1 MDGKHI
7 LLLDSNS
14 NNFVFMNLFLNKNKS
29 FLFLF
34 LIFFSLNLNSQKT
47 LRVGYINMDY
57 ILSNIDD
64 YETANEEYDIKL
76 NLWRKEIESRTNKIE
91 SRLKELAIKKPL
103 LPDEV
108 YQNLIDEIDFD
119 KKQLE
124 QYAQKRFGP
133 KGDWLVQEKI
143 LIQPIQD
150 EVLAIVQEIADK
162 NKFDFIFDK
171 SSAIIMLYSEKKYD
185 ISELVLK
192 SILKQEKIENLQL
205 SFDDDRKKVLEE
217 KIQKRRDSILKL
229 KELKK
234 IKRDSLLKTK
244 RNNLK
249 NK

>member
-1 MDGKHI
+1 M
-7 LLLDSNS
+7 NS
-14 NNFVFMNLFLNKNKS
+14 FLKKNKCIP
-29 FLFLF
+29 FLF
-34 LIFFSLNLNSQKT
+34 LIFLSLNLNSQKP

-64 YETANEEYDIKL
+64 YKTANEEYDIKL

-217 KIQKRRDSILKL
+217 KIKKRRDSILKL

>member
-1 MDGKHI
+1 M
-7 LLLDSNS
+7 NS
-14 NNFVFMNLFLNKNKS
+14 FLKKNKCI
-29 FLFLF
+29 LFLF
-34 LIFFSLNLNSQKT
+34 LIFFSLNLNSQKP

-64 YETANEEYDIKL
+64 YKTANEEYDIKL

-91 SRLKELAIKKPL
+91 SRSKELAIKKPL

>member
-1 MDGKHI
+1 M
-7 LLLDSNS
+7 NS
-14 NNFVFMNLFLNKNKS
+14 FLKKNKCI
-29 FLFLF
+29 LFLF
-34 LIFFSLNLNSQKT
+34 LIFFSLNLNSQKP

-64 YETANEEYDIKL
+64 YKTANEEYDIKL

>member
-1 MDGKHI
+1 M
-7 LLLDSNS
+7 NS
-14 NNFVFMNLFLNKNKS
+14 FLKKNKCI
-29 FLFLF
+29 LFLF
-34 LIFFSLNLNSQKT
+34 LIFLSLNLNSQKP
-47 LRVGYINMDY
+47 LRVGYVNMDY

-64 YETANEEYDIKL
+64 YKTANEEYDIKL

>member
-1 MDGKHI
+1 M
-7 LLLDSNS
+7 NS
-14 NNFVFMNLFLNKNKS
+14 FLKKNKCI
-29 FLFLF
+29 LFLF
-34 LIFFSLNLNSQKT
+34 LIFLSLNLNSQKP
-47 LRVGYINMDY
+47 LRVGYVNMDY

-64 YETANEEYDIKL
+64 YKTANEEYDIKL

-108 YQNLIDEIDFD
+108 YQKLIDEIDFD

>member
-1 MDGKHI
+1 
-7 LLLDSNS
+7 
-14 NNFVFMNLFLNKNKS
+14 MNLFLKKNKCI
-29 FLFLF
+29 LFLF
-34 LIFFSLNLNSQKT
+34 LIFLSLNLNSQKP

-64 YETANEEYDIKL
+64 YKTANEEYDIKL

-91 SRLKELAIKKPL
+91 SRLKELEIKKPL

>member
-1 MDGKHI
+1 M
-7 LLLDSNS
+7 NS
-14 NNFVFMNLFLNKNKS
+14 FLKKNKS
-29 FLFLF
+29 ILFLF
-34 LIFFSLNLNSQKT
+34 LIFFSLNLNSQKP

-64 YETANEEYDIKL
+64 YKTANEEYDIKL

-91 SRLKELAIKKPL
+91 SRLKELEIKKPL

-108 YQNLIDEIDFD
+108 YKNLIDEIDFD

-234 IKRDSLLKTK
+234 IKRDSLLKIK

>member
-1 MDGKHI
+1 M
-7 LLLDSNS
+7 NS
-14 NNFVFMNLFLNKNKS
+14 FLKKNKCIP
-29 FLFLF
+29 FLF
-34 LIFFSLNLNSQKT
+34 LIFLSLNLNSQKP

-64 YETANEEYDIKL
+64 YKTANEEYDIKL

-217 KIQKRRDSILKL
+217 KIQKRKDSILKL

-234 IKRDSLLKTK
+234 IKRDSLLKIK
-244 RNNLK
+244 RNNIK

>member
-1 MDGKHI
+1 
-7 LLLDSNS
+7 
-14 NNFVFMNLFLNKNKS
+14 
-29 FLFLF
+29 
-34 LIFFSLNLNSQKT
+34 
-47 LRVGYINMDY
+47 MDY

-64 YETANEEYDIKL
+64 YKTANEEYDIKL

>member
-1 MDGKHI
+1 M
-7 LLLDSNS
+7 NS
-14 NNFVFMNLFLNKNKS
+14 FLKKNKS
-29 FLFLF
+29 ILF
-34 LIFFSLNLNSQKT
+34 LIFFSLNLNSQKP

-64 YETANEEYDIKL
+64 YKTANEEYDIKL

-91 SRLKELAIKKPL
+91 SRLKELEIKKPL

-217 KIQKRRDSILKL
+217 KIQKRKDSILKL

>member
-1 MDGKHI
+1 M
-7 LLLDSNS
+7 NS
-14 NNFVFMNLFLNKNKS
+14 FLKKNKCI
-29 FLFLF
+29 LFLF
-34 LIFFSLNLNSQKT
+34 LIFLSLNLNSQKP

-64 YETANEEYDIKL
+64 YKTANEEYDIKL

-91 SRLKELAIKKPL
+91 SRLKELEIKKPL

>member
-1 MDGKHI
+1 M
-7 LLLDSNS
+7 NS
-14 NNFVFMNLFLNKNKS
+14 FLKKNKCI
-29 FLFLF
+29 LFLF
-34 LIFFSLNLNSQKT
+34 LIFFSINLNSQKP

-64 YETANEEYDIKL
+64 YKTANEEYDIKL

-217 KIQKRRDSILKL
+217 KIQKRKDSILKL